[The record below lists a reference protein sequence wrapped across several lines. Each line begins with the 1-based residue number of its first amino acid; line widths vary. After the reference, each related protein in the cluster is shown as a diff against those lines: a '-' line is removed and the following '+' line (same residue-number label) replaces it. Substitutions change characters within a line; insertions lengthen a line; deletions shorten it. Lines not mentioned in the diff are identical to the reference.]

1 MPTCRN
7 RYDMSAFL
15 FLGIWQRA
23 SEKRN
28 YFSGRWTKSVHF
40 GSKTGLKKHQKRAKN
55 GQFCKIDRLLLQIT
69 QNYDDIKRKNA
80 IYRWTLFGLF
90 KSTCFRY
97 HNTRQVATRQEHNN
111 MDQRSARQTA
121 MRQTPN
127 EADSEPVER
136 HLRGFLH
143 GACGFKPLWAT
154 AAPCRSSIWQCSY
167 GSRLSRSFFGRSL
180 P

>member
-1 MPTCRN
+1 MNLR
-7 RYDMSAFL
+7 R
-15 FLGIWQRA
+15 WQRA
-23 SEKRN
+23 SEKIN
-28 YFSGRWTKSVHF
+28 FFSGRWTKSVHF
-40 GSKTGLKKHQKRAKN
+40 GSKTGLKKRQKRAKN
-55 GQFCKIDRLLLQIT
+55 GHFCKIDRLLLQIT

-80 IYRWTLFGLF
+80 MYRWTLFGLF

-143 GACGFKPLWAT
+143 GAAASSLFGQQPRPAGAASGSVHT
-154 AAPCRSSIWQCSY
+154 AAVYPGVFSGGHCHDEQHH
-167 GSRLSRSFFGRSL
+167 LSHQL
-180 P
+180 Q